1 MKKFLFLVVTF
12 IGLSAFSQNSLQIQ
26 KTWDVDAVFDGGKE
40 SLQKEINKALEYVI
54 QSNYVVEGKVT
65 LVLQINEDGKY
76 FLNSVYPA
84 NLKNKQAFKDD
95 MNYVIKRFKKKWQ
108 PATFHGKPVK
118 SLFIYKI
125 NFSTMS
131 YDED

>member
-1 MKKFLFLVVTF
+1 MKKILFLILTF
-12 IGLSAFSQNSLQIQ
+12 IGVSAFSQNSLQIP
-26 KTWDVDAVFDGGKE
+26 KTWDVDAVFDGGE
-40 SLQKEINKALEYVI
+40 ASLQKEISKALKYVVT
-54 QSNYVVEGKVT
+54 SNYFVDGKIS

-76 FLNSVYPA
+76 FVNSVYPV

-95 MNYVIKRFKKKWQ
+95 MNYVIKRFKKKFQ
-108 PATFHGKPVK
+108 PATFQGKPVK
-118 SLFIYKI
+118 SLFIYEI